1 MITDEKILELA
12 SSYLRELY
20 SGDVGDVV
28 WQPLQED
35 ALLNF
40 AQRVAEIE
48 YERGFDDGWESRAD
62 AERAKDRDTLTV
74 SQPTK
79 PAPIEQSIN
88 RVKR

>member
-1 MITDEKILELA
+1 MITDEQILEIA
-12 SSYLRELY
+12 EKYL
-20 SGDVGDVV
+20 DVFPDDVTATKK
-28 WQPLQED
+28 QLIE
-35 ALLNF
+35 F

-88 RVKR
+88 RVTR

>member
-1 MITDEKILELA
+1 MELWTEMRNQRVKA
-12 SSYLRELY
+12 RQLPYEPSPI
-20 SGDVGDVV
+20 D
-28 WQPLQED
+28 
-35 ALLNF
+35 F